1 MVTPHSVSLMN
12 LYQLYEQGILLEG
25 SGVLTQP
32 NYYLEAMQF
41 IQSRDRAKQV
51 EQANATKKS

>member
-12 LYQLYEQGILLEG
+12 LYLLYEQGILLEG

-41 IQSRDRAKQV
+41 LQSRHRAKQV
-51 EQANATKKS
+51 EQVNATKKS